1 MNWLIKSDML
11 GRGWFISADAAYYL
25 YRDGT
30 VDLFARDNVSCFWP
44 TRWSAARFLTQL
56 GGDPK

>member
-1 MNWLIKSDML
+1 MTWLIKPDQL
-11 GRGWFISADAAYYL
+11 GRGWFIAADAAYYL

-44 TRWSAARFLTQL
+44 TQWAAQQFAKRHA
-56 GGDPK
+56 